1 MPLRSFGWVGFD
13 SQSIGSERICVR
25 LGSQGVSNE
34 IFDGADRY
42 HPSFLRTQSPTL
54 LAGRQRE
61 ITRRCALVLLLEEVG
76 AGQNVFLRTTFRE
89 VWGVRNGE
97 RESGWKWCGA
107 SGI

>member
-42 HPSFLRTQSPTL
+42 HPSIHPSIFLAHPISNPACWTPARNNETL
-54 LAGRQRE
+54 CIGF
-61 ITRRCALVLLLEEVG
+61 IVG
-76 AGQNVFLRTTFRE
+76 GGGSRAKCFFKDDF
-89 VWGVRNGE
+89 
-97 RESGWKWCGA
+97 S
-107 SGI
+107 